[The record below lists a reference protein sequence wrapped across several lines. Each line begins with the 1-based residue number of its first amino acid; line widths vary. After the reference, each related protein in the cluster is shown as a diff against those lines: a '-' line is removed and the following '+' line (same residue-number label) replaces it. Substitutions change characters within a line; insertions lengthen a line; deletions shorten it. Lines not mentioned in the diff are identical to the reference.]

1 MKSTHWLCS
10 VSIYFNGPII
20 DLGHRLQLN
29 VITPHTVLP
38 LPVNILLEVFF
49 ASDYELDEEF
59 SLALDV
65 VHATLPDHVVVRLI
79 PAVNLIRYGSEQA
92 VAIPLHVLDLPTF
105 EGDDPLELI
114 LFLFEESVSLN
125 DLVLLLYWEMRN
137 LNL

>member
-49 ASDYELDEEF
+49 ASYYELDEEF

>member
-29 VITPHTVLP
+29 VITPHTILP